1 MSSLNETFEF
11 ITAFFAEKPED
22 WLIEIRPIS
31 EPRIPGLAPRAFAL
45 TQKQAAIDFSL
56 QCNER
61 GADVY
66 FGVAPRSRWPEAR
79 GRGGGKAEVDFL
91 VALWADLDPPKGE
104 SLSMGEARDRLGAVA
119 LPPTATVVSG
129 HGLHAYWFLTDPLFV
144 GDLTNERN
152 AKQLLKRL
160 ANAVGGDPNVADIA
174 RVMRLPGTL
183 NLKPLRQDPQ
193 AKPLPCYLR
202 ELHTDRR
209 YCLEE
214 LEKYLPPPP
223 VEAVVVPPRPEPR
236 GDHLERILASNP
248 MPLVAEKLGLG
259 IVRGNPPLCP
269 CPFHDD
275 RDPSLALYPDHG
287 HCFGCEWHGDPID
300 FVRSYCSVGFREAV
314 ALLASW
320 ANLPPLSVRR
330 AV

>member
-1 MSSLNETFEF
+1 MSSPSETLQF
-11 ITAFFAEKPED
+11 ISALFAEKRED

-31 EPRIPGLAPRAFAL
+31 KPRIPSLAPRAFPLA
-45 TQKQAAIDFSL
+45 QKQAAIDFSSR
-56 QCNER
+56 CSER

-66 FGVAPRSRWPEAR
+66 FGVAPRSRWPEVR
-79 GRGGGKAEVDFL
+79 GRAGGRAEVDFL

-104 SLSMGEARDRLGAVA
+104 LLSMEDARDQLRAVA
-119 LPPTATVVSG
+119 LPPSAAVISG
-129 HGLHAYWFLTDPLFV
+129 HGLHAYWFLTDALFV
-144 GDLTNERN
+144 GDQAAERK
-152 AKQLLKRL
+152 AKLLLKRL
-160 ANAVGGDPNVADIA
+160 AKAVGGDPNVADVA
-174 RVMRLPGTL
+174 RVMRMPGTA
-183 NLKPLRQDPQ
+183 NQKPRRKDPQ

-214 LEKYLPPPP
+214 LEKYLPPAP
-223 VEAVVVPPRPEPR
+223 VEEVVVPPRPEPR

-259 IVRGNPPLCP
+259 IGRGNPPLCP

-275 RDPSLALYPDHG
+275 RDPSLALYSDHG
-287 HCFGCEWHGDPID
+287 HCFGCEWHGDQID
-300 FVRSYCSVGFREAV
+300 LVRRLGPTGFREAV